1 MAIFRSIL
9 YITDIQ
15 CVASFGMPKTNEK
28 PSFRAAKHTVLV
40 CKIDYLRVQERLF
53 WNARL
58 TILGCKTDY
67 LAS

>member
-1 MAIFRSIL
+1 MAISRLIL

-15 CVASFGMPKTNEK
+15 CVVYFEVPKTSEK

-53 WNARL
+53 GDARL
-58 TILGCKTDY
+58 TI
-67 LAS
+67 

>member
-1 MAIFRSIL
+1 MAIFRPIL

-15 CVASFGMPKTNEK
+15 CVVYFGMPKTSEK

-53 WNARL
+53 GDARL
-58 TILGCKTDY
+58 TI
-67 LAS
+67 